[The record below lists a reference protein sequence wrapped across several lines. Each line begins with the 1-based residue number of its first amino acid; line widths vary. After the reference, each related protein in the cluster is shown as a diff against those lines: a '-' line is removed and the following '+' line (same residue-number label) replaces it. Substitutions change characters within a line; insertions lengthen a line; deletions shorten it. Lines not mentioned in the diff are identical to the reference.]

1 MNATNLT
8 IVIPAA
14 NESANIERCV
24 RSALALTDHVVVYCM
39 GTDDT
44 HKKAASLGAH
54 VVTWAPRLSP
64 FSDVQEAINHAI
76 DACKT
81 PWIMRID
88 ADEEITPSLTTEII
102 QRLEHSPSNVV
113 AYGVPRAQFFIK
125 KFLYWG
131 DWGYDRLIRLWQP
144 PKARYENPGDTRV
157 HEQLTVYGEV
167 GCLKMRLNHYSHP
180 SWAVLNEKF
189 QSYTDLEA
197 QTLRISQT
205 EAVMKAL
212 ILPPYIT
219 ARWIIYHHGYRDGI
233 WGIVAGFVRGW
244 YDWLVYTKYLK
255 MRNFPDHST
264 KSSVTYTEIK

>member
-44 HKKAASLGAH
+44 GGKAASLGAH
-54 VVTWAPRLSP
+54 VVTWAPKLSP
-64 FSDVQEAINHAI
+64 FSDVQEAINHAG
-76 DACKT
+76 DHCHT

-88 ADEEITPSLTTEII
+88 ADEEITPKLATEIS
-102 QRLEHSPSNVV
+102 QRLEHPPMNVV
-113 AYGVPRAQFFIK
+113 AYGIPRAQFFIG

-131 DWGYDRLIRLWQP
+131 DWGYDRLVRLWQP
-144 PKARYENPGDTRV
+144 SKARYEHAQDTHV
-157 HEQLTVYGEV
+157 HEQLTVHGEI
-167 GCLKMRLNHYSHP
+167 GYLTERLNHYSHP

-189 QSYTDLEA
+189 QKYTDLEA
-197 QTLRISQT
+197 RSLTISSA
-205 EAVMKAL
+205 EAMMKAL
-212 ILPPYIT
+212 LLPPYIT

-233 WGIVAGFVRGW
+233 WGIAAGFVRGW
-244 YDWLVYTKYLK
+244 YDWLIYTKYVKLK
-255 MRNFPDHST
+255 PGSKR
-264 KSSVTYTEIK
+264 SVRRLSPKD